1 MPNTRLHLD
10 SKKRRSSFLYFLLS
24 VMQGFKAV
32 LLDKNRIAMPTRSAE
47 LALHTGGVEP
57 GLALPHC
64 FINIGH
70 ESVEGLIDNDNN
82 ALSIHFCIST
92 FC

>member
-47 LALHTGGVEP
+47 LALHTGWG
-57 GLALPHC
+57 GTRAG
-64 FINIGH
+64 FISQSRGTM
-70 ESVEGLIDNDNN
+70 SFV
-82 ALSIHFCIST
+82 
-92 FC
+92 